1 MSSENTISNQN
12 PLAEVGLLLN
22 DEASLNM
29 NLMRETYNKFNSV
42 TYSTEELNT
51 FKDNILSLL
60 KERDKIFLNKLSDYK
75 TSTDKIKFE
84 FNSENKLTNSKF
96 SKIIDTQAKMTSR
109 LDQLSDYENFVTK
122 TKEKLVSHDIRLTN
136 IRNDFSLATQKYDKI
151 YLDNLELPGYI
162 GRCAKYKNCQSFF
175 LDVIKDLAKLNIY
188 REKNILDLKMY
199 KDKLET
205 IISSMNSILDNNNE
219 SQIKYINE
227 MKEKILKDCKS
238 MFEDVSDG
246 MKDIRVE
253 NSKYAVDLISTS
265 MNLSKKWEKL
275 EKIKE
280 ELLEKF
286 NYDVNKYQMLTD
298 DTIKSFEEFK
308 NEYGVIRR
316 KFMEL
321 AEFIKD
327 IRFRKNIGGNVKK
340 KEVKQMVKKML
351 KKRKSFEGEKVQ
363 LLSDITIIE
372 NIDYKKYYNIESND
386 EAEINNESNG
396 EEKNIHNRS
405 KSLKPKNKKLFNN
418 NIKEKENEKL
428 NEKNKEKINSNKISK
443 EIKQKKEM
451 NQSVEDTRVPRI
463 NMNNSSVNKYS
474 NIDKEKEKNKS
485 SRSVNMNMKLNISN
499 SMNNKKNS
507 MNKITQDEK
516 NIKNNL
522 IIDSKN
528 LKDEENFDQ
537 KNKEMNKSNKNKD
550 SNIIKLV
557 KNNTNNNIELRNIL
571 DDNSNKYT
579 DKLENT
585 TIPLSHRDKEKNIEK
600 ENVTN
605 TYNTNNTNNINNS
618 SANNKTNN
626 IINYELNPI
635 KLNNDSKPSL
645 IEDVSTISDVKN
657 SSSLNKDNKFSSEKS
672 VSFISDS
679 NGNNIN
685 KFIINDIHLEQND
698 KIIKELA
705 SELEQSTAKKDKFE
719 QKFKTACNNIEPINL
734 LANNKISE
742 NKNNNQYQPSNNTK
756 IEINPNNI
764 NNNGQINNQISNTN
778 NIEINRD
785 KKNDIIIKENNSDN
799 MIKENVINSNN
810 NINNINI
817 NSKTPLIENECS
829 NNKINNNIK
838 INTNIDDINNS
849 NTNSNINNSNNIEYN
864 KNSNMNNPNNIV
876 KNESI
881 GNLNPIKI
889 NNEIHLNE
897 VINSNSVNSKLHAF
911 DQKLLNLELYTKE
924 KIIEIISQINSLKQN
939 GSIPESNKAA
949 NNNNNDTNRTILV
962 PNMTPLSNEKYKT
975 FNTSFINSQ
984 NNKLTHH
991 NSFNIEKSYPYE
1003 SNPTNIENNK
1013 NIMNIN
1019 NNITNPNQNLLFNN
1033 NNFNT
1038 NFNPDKKKYSLRNVN
1053 PKQALINSKIQK
1065 KNSFSYQLNTS
1076 NSINKKLPINSL
1088 TENNSNN
1095 NNNSSINNNINNLG
1109 INNNNNLFN
1118 KNNLNMNNILKQNNT
1133 KEIIENTGT
1142 KIIHNVNSNEINAK
1156 FLKDIEKKIENNTN
1170 SLLKPNNIEDLYVK
1184 KPSKNMNTFNPN
1196 RNNYNDSS
1204 FNGAEI
1210 KLVDLNKLVNH
1221 QLPRNR
1227 LVPIHINEN
1236 DYFEHFI
1243 SNK

>member
-363 LLSDITIIE
+363 LLSDITSIE

-405 KSLKPKNKKLFNN
+405 KSLKPKIKKTFNN
-418 NIKEKENEKL
+418 NIKEKEKEKL

-557 KNNTNNNIELRNIL
+557 KKNTNNNIELRNIL

-585 TIPLSHRDKEKNIEK
+585 TIPLSHRDKEKNIK
-600 ENVTN
+600 
-605 TYNTNNTNNINNS
+605 
-618 SANNKTNN
+618 
-626 IINYELNPI
+626 
-635 KLNNDSKPSL
+635 
-645 IEDVSTISDVKN
+645 
-657 SSSLNKDNKFSSEKS
+657 
-672 VSFISDS
+672 
-679 NGNNIN
+679 
-685 KFIINDIHLEQND
+685 
-698 KIIKELA
+698 
-705 SELEQSTAKKDKFE
+705 
-719 QKFKTACNNIEPINL
+719 
-734 LANNKISE
+734 
-742 NKNNNQYQPSNNTK
+742 
-756 IEINPNNI
+756 
-764 NNNGQINNQISNTN
+764 
-778 NIEINRD
+778 
-785 KKNDIIIKENNSDN
+785 
-799 MIKENVINSNN
+799 
-810 NINNINI
+810 
-817 NSKTPLIENECS
+817 
-829 NNKINNNIK
+829 
-838 INTNIDDINNS
+838 
-849 NTNSNINNSNNIEYN
+849 
-864 KNSNMNNPNNIV
+864 
-876 KNESI
+876 
-881 GNLNPIKI
+881 
-889 NNEIHLNE
+889 
-897 VINSNSVNSKLHAF
+897 
-911 DQKLLNLELYTKE
+911 
-924 KIIEIISQINSLKQN
+924 
-939 GSIPESNKAA
+939 
-949 NNNNNDTNRTILV
+949 
-962 PNMTPLSNEKYKT
+962 
-975 FNTSFINSQ
+975 
-984 NNKLTHH
+984 
-991 NSFNIEKSYPYE
+991 
-1003 SNPTNIENNK
+1003 
-1013 NIMNIN
+1013 
-1019 NNITNPNQNLLFNN
+1019 
-1033 NNFNT
+1033 
-1038 NFNPDKKKYSLRNVN
+1038 
-1053 PKQALINSKIQK
+1053 
-1065 KNSFSYQLNTS
+1065 
-1076 NSINKKLPINSL
+1076 
-1088 TENNSNN
+1088 
-1095 NNNSSINNNINNLG
+1095 
-1109 INNNNNLFN
+1109 
-1118 KNNLNMNNILKQNNT
+1118 
-1133 KEIIENTGT
+1133 
-1142 KIIHNVNSNEINAK
+1142 
-1156 FLKDIEKKIENNTN
+1156 
-1170 SLLKPNNIEDLYVK
+1170 
-1184 KPSKNMNTFNPN
+1184 
-1196 RNNYNDSS
+1196 
-1204 FNGAEI
+1204 
-1210 KLVDLNKLVNH
+1210 
-1221 QLPRNR
+1221 
-1227 LVPIHINEN
+1227 
-1236 DYFEHFI
+1236 
-1243 SNK
+1243 